1 MSGSVGGEDTLLSE
15 LCTICHINQPKYRC
29 PRCSIRTCSLPCT
42 RRHKLWSQCSGVRD
56 PAAYLKRNELANPSA
71 FDRDFNFITGIERTL
86 ERAERDVE
94 HRGITLP
101 SEQELA
107 LNGDEEGEV
116 GAGKKRKRETLVKG
130 EAGFLRGAEASGV
143 RVVRAPRGM
152 SRNKENTSRW
162 HPKHK
167 CLSWTVEWI
176 APDGQKI
183 KRNCS
188 ETCTIVEAY
197 DRIWPPPKEEKQA
210 RDAHVTE
217 PTAHTIADAGSQ
229 AEQTQEH
236 GSGARAEEQKDG
248 DATHDIDKNDTQ
260 ATEATS
266 PPNAEP
272 SEPPTAE
279 TPQLESGTKNQSQ
292 SLPASLTHRG
302 LYFYLH
308 RPRTATKQTIL
319 IPLQPSDTLTTSLRN
334 RTVLEFP
341 TVYVLPQSP
350 QSLSQTQK
358 DKEEQVADCQ
368 FLLEEDYLRIYGPP
382 PEEGSK
388 SSEESEEEEVAND
401 SAMAGLPD
409 VDEKKVLEVLQR
421 DLSQT

>member
-1 MSGSVGGEDTLLSE
+1 MSGSAGGEDALLSE

-101 SEQELA
+101 SEGELA
-107 LNGDEEGEV
+107 LDGDEDGGV

-143 RVVRAPRGM
+143 MVVRAPRGM
-152 SRNKENTSRW
+152 SRNKENMSRW

-176 APDGQKI
+176 ASDGQKI
-183 KRNCS
+183 RRNCS
-188 ETCTIVEAY
+188 ETCTIAEAY
-197 DRIWPPPKEEKQA
+197 DRIWPPPKEEKQVH
-210 RDAHVTE
+210 DAHAADFT
-217 PTAHTIADAGSQ
+217 PHTVVDAGIQ
-229 AEQTQEH
+229 AQQAHEDGPGKPLEQP
-236 GSGARAEEQKDG
+236 KDG
-248 DATHDIDKNDTQ
+248 EASQDIDKDDTQ
-260 ATEATS
+260 DTLLPET
-266 PPNAEP
+266 
-272 SEPPTAE
+272 EPPQTTAAE
-279 TPQLESGTKNQSQ
+279 ISQPESDTQNQPR
-292 SLPASLTHRG
+292 SLSAPVTYRG
-302 LYFYLH
+302 FYFYLH
-308 RPRTATKQTIL
+308 RPRTATKQTVL

-334 RTVLEFP
+334 RMVLEFP
-341 TVYVLPQSP
+341 TLYVLLQSP
-350 QSLSQTQK
+350 QELSQSQK
-358 DKEEQVADCQ
+358 DKEEEVADCQ
-368 FLLEEDYLRIYGPP
+368 FLLEEDYLRIYGQP

-388 SSEESEEEEVAND
+388 SSEESEEEGAVND
-401 SAMAGLPD
+401 SAMTGLPD
-409 VDEKKVLEVLQR
+409 VDEKKVLEVLQQ